1 MVKGLNKLT
10 HLKSQPVQWLLRL
23 TRRLADTSLPEVLL
37 IASLVLS
44 RWWANSDFSYPAEIG
59 LPLLLFA
66 VLASLIFYFY
76 RWVLGRGLAA
86 HVAALTLIACLYN
99 YKFITESSL
108 GKLVINQVP
117 DSISGELANSL
128 ILLAL
133 LAVICALV
141 GRGLGKVV
149 ASSKTLKQ
157 LQLYRALLFTLL
169 FVFAIQSLKGAQRFL
184 AIHEQLSYHYPAP
197 DLVRSGGTI
206 TAKPDIYYLVFD
218 RYGSTETLKNI
229 YNYDNSDLLNFLDS
243 QGFINRTLA
252 YANYPFT
259 MSSVSSTMAMN
270 YFPEFQKKFANSGD
284 WQSAFPYR
292 SILNNPPIAQI
303 LKKDGYQYNQVSS
316 WWDFTRVGIAAD
328 SNPTRSFRLTLL
340 GRHFYLSDLQRDIIN
355 KSVLS
360 PWLKKGLSL
369 SNFSLL
375 KYDLNHN
382 PQQNFESQVVAL
394 KKLAVRPDKSTPQ
407 FSFAHILVPHD
418 PYIFTTDGSTPS
430 YSGDRTDEGV
440 AETVKYTNQ
449 LTYLNKRIKDLVANI
464 RQQSPNAAIVIQAD
478 EGPYPSEFRFQLKPG
493 HYYDPA
499 KLAIPQ
505 MKQKFSILASYY
517 MPGFDM
523 QKLKEINASVNTFR
537 FILNNYLG
545 YSLPLLPDCHLSTGD
560 KFTVYNYQL
569 VNEKLTGV
577 SAPKECGKY
586 Q

>member
-1 MVKGLNKLT
+1 MVKGVKKQT
-10 HLKSQPVQWLLRL
+10 YLKSQPAQWLLRL
-23 TRRLADTSLPEVLL
+23 TRRLADTSLPEILL

-66 VLASLIFYFY
+66 LLASLIFYFY
-76 RWVLGRGLAA
+76 RWVLGRGLVA
-86 HVAALTLIACLYN
+86 HVAALTLTACLYN
-99 YKFITESSL
+99 YKFVTESSL

-133 LAVICALV
+133 LAVVCALV

-169 FVFAIQSLKGAQRFL
+169 FVFAIQGLKAAQRFL
-184 AIHEQLSYHYPAP
+184 AIHEQLSYHYPDP
-197 DLVRSGGTI
+197 DLVRKGGTI

-229 YNYDNSDLLNFLDS
+229 YSYDNSDLLNFLSS

-270 YFPEFQKKFANSGD
+270 YFPEFQKKFADSGD
-284 WQSAFPYR
+284 WHSAFPYR

-340 GRHFYLSDLQRDIIN
+340 GRHFFLSDLQRDIIN

-369 SNFSLL
+369 SNLSLL
-375 KYDLNHN
+375 KYDLNLN
-382 PQQNFESQVVAL
+382 PRQNFESQIAAL
-394 KKLAVRPDKSTPQ
+394 KKLAARPDKSTPQ

-418 PYIFTTDGSTPS
+418 PYIFTADGSTPS

-440 AETVKYTNQ
+440 AETIKYTNQ
-449 LTYLNKRIKDLVANI
+449 LTYLNKRIKDLIANI
-464 RQQSPNAAIVIQAD
+464 RRQSSNAAIVIQAD

-499 KLAIPQ
+499 KLALPQ